1 MNEPLPRICYVG
13 PAIGPSVGGPAILF
27 KLLHGYPA
35 DRLLAVQTRMG
46 MRMAEE
52 GASGSQVVWV
62 PWPPGS
68 AGPRVHTLYGLTFLF
83 GRSIWASWIRR
94 KVRGFKFDAVVSVVH
109 GWLCEPALQ
118 VAQRH
123 GVPFHAILHDHADA
137 ALAAPRRMGEY
148 RLKRWRQ
155 LCERSASRLCVSP
168 FMAEEV
174 ERLTRCRCEV
184 LYPGLSPAASLS
196 AWHPPEITS
205 TRGEL
210 VFSFAGLIHS
220 GFRSLMLRFGKVLS
234 ACGHRLVLHSPQ
246 APHLLAGSPPEA
258 LTDGGWIP
266 TAAVAETLRQ
276 EADALFL
283 PVSFEPNDESNTR
296 VLFPSKLVEYWAAG
310 RPSLIW
316 GPPYSSAVRWAKQH
330 PGFAE
335 VVESNEEEDVR
346 LAVQRLAASCLQR
359 QEMGMR
365 SLHLA
370 REYFSH
376 PKTFGK
382 FLEILRRGHSR
393 PPMRHSAGV
402 LSDAL

>member
-1 MNEPLPRICYVG
+1 
-13 PAIGPSVGGPAILF
+13 
-27 KLLHGYPA
+27 
-35 DRLLAVQTRMG
+35 
-46 MRMAEE
+46 
-52 GASGSQVVWV
+52 
-62 PWPPGS
+62 
-68 AGPRVHTLYGLTFLF
+68 
-83 GRSIWASWIRR
+83 
-94 KVRGFKFDAVVSVVH
+94 
-109 GWLCEPALQ
+109 
-118 VAQRH
+118 
-123 GVPFHAILHDHADA
+123 
-137 ALAAPRRMGEY
+137 
-148 RLKRWRQ
+148 
-155 LCERSASRLCVSP
+155 
-168 FMAEEV
+168 
-174 ERLTRCRCEV
+174 
-184 LYPGLSPAASLS
+184 
-196 AWHPPEITS
+196 
-205 TRGEL
+205 
-210 VFSFAGLIHS
+210 
-220 GFRSLMLRFGKVLS
+220 MLRFGKILGAS
-234 ACGHRLVLHSPQ
+234 RHRLLLHAPQ
-246 APHLLAGSPPEA
+246 APELLAGSPEG

-296 VLFPSKLVEYWAAG
+296 VLFPSKLVEYCAAG
-310 RPSLIW
+310 RPILIW